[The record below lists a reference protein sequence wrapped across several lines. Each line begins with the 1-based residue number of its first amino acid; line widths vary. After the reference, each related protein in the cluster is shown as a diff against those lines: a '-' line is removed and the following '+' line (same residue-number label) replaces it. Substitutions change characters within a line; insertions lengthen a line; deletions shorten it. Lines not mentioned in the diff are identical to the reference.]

1 MVINMSTIT
10 TTICPKID
18 MHSHLI
24 YGVDDGSDSLETT
37 KEALNSIKEIGIKK
51 IICTPHFEALKNK
64 KTITNF
70 NKLKTLF
77 KKNGIELILGFEF
90 KLNLKNIN
98 DLKKI
103 KDKNKYILVELDRYE
118 NLPFEII
125 MNLLN
130 EIIDMGYKIILAHPE
145 FYVNY
150 RNIKYIKELKKENII
165 IQIDSTSL
173 IKKTTSFKIYRYV
186 NKLIKKGL
194 VDIIASDYHDNHIR
208 NYSCFNEAYNYIK
221 NKYGTE
227 KVNQLFYENPLIIV
241 ENIK

>member
-1 MVINMSTIT
+1 MVTNMSTIT

-18 MHSHLI
+18 IHSHLI
-24 YGVDDGSDSLETT
+24 YGVDDGSNSLETT
-37 KEALNSIKEIGIKK
+37 KEALNIIKEIGIKK
-51 IICTPHFEALKNK
+51 IICTPHFEAHKNK

-77 KKNGIELILGFEF
+77 KKNDIELILGFEF

-98 DLKKI
+98 DLKNI
-103 KDKNKYILVELDRYE
+103 EYNSNYILVELDRYE
-118 NLPFEII
+118 NLPFEMII
-125 MNLLN
+125 SLLN
-130 EIIDMGYKIILAHPE
+130 EIIDLGYKIILAHPE

-173 IKKTTSFKIYRYV
+173 LKECTSFKIYRYA

-194 VDIIASDYHDNHIR
+194 VDIIASDYHENQIR
-208 NYSCFNEAYNYIK
+208 SYTNFDKAYNFIK
-221 NKYGTE
+221 NKYSYE
-227 KVNQLFYENPLIIV
+227 KANQLFYENPSIIT
-241 ENIK
+241 ENLK